1 MATAKGNMYQTRNN
15 LKSNNLQEKKTPE
28 EQPMKQMVQR
38 TSTLFTKIIDH
49 KRKIATDLTGK
60 FPVTS
65 NRGNNYLFV
74 IYGYGSNF
82 ILIRPIRSQ
91 ADSDFIRVFTDFN
104 EHLLSRG
111 LKPEFMRM
119 ENEASPAF
127 QR

>member
-1 MATAKGNMYQTRNN
+1 MEKAKGHMHQTLKN
-15 LKSNNLQEKKTPE
+15 LKSKNTQELNTPE
-28 EQPMKQMVQR
+28 EETMKTLVQL
-38 TSTLFTKIIDH
+38 TNTVLIKIIDH

-82 ILIRPIRSQ
+82 ILLRPIRSQ